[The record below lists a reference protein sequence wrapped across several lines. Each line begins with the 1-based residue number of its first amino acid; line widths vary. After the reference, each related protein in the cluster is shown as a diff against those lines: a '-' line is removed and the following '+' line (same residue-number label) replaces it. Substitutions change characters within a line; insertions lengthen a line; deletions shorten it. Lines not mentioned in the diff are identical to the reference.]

1 MLRGLYTSGL
11 GMTTQMKRMD
21 VVANNI
27 ANADTTAFKR
37 DGVITQSFSEEL
49 LKRINDPEKNSV
61 SMEAKL
67 GNISQGL
74 FVDTVY
80 TDFSAGNMQRTGGT
94 FDLAIAGSGFFAV
107 SVTDRQGNTTERYT
121 RDGAFTLSAD
131 RTLMTKDGHKLLGE
145 NGEIVVPDGSISID
159 ENGVIRVDGE
169 EIDIIKMVDFQNPQS
184 LRKIGSN
191 LFTTTNETQTV
202 EFGNTIIQGHLE
214 NSNINTVREMVELIS
229 VSRAYEINQKM
240 VQNHDTIMGRIA
252 NDIGRR

>member
-1 MLRGLYTSGL
+1 MVRGLYTAGL

-61 SMEAKL
+61 SQEAKL

-80 TDFSAGNMQRTGGT
+80 TDFSAGNLQRTGGAL
-94 FDLAIAGSGFFAV
+94 DLAISGSGFFAV
-107 SVTDRQGNTTERYT
+107 SVTDRQGNVTEKYT

-131 RTLMTKDGHKLLGE
+131 RTLMTKDGHRLLGE
-145 NGEIVVPDGSISID
+145 NGEITVPDGIVSID
-159 ENGVIRVDGE
+159 ENGIIRVDDE
-169 EIDIIKMVDFQNPQS
+169 EIDRIRIVDFQNPQS

-191 LFTTTNETQTV
+191 LFDTTDDTQTS
-202 EFGNTIIQGHLE
+202 EFNGSVIQGHLE

-229 VSRAYEINQKM
+229 IARAYEMNQKA

-252 NDIGRR
+252 NDIARR